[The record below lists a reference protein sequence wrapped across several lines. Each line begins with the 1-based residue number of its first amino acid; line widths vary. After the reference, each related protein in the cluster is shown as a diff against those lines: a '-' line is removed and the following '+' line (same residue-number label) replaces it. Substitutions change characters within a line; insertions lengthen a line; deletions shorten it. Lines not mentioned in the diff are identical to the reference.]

1 MRRVVLVLLLIV
13 LAEPAHA
20 WCWSA
25 AAARYHVDPLL
36 LYAIA
41 KVESG
46 MNPQATAWN
55 RDGSH
60 DIGLMQINSRHMHEL
75 AAFGI
80 TEQHL
85 RMEPC
90 AAIMSGAWILARFV
104 RQFGYDWTAVGA
116 YNAGS
121 DPRRDALRQRYAMR
135 VWVYYRQLVSWRA
148 RMAKAYTPS
157 RETP

>member
-1 MRRVVLVLLLIV
+1 MRRAMLLLPLIV
-13 LAEPAHA
+13 MAQPAHA
-20 WCWSA
+20 WCWST

-46 MNPQATAWN
+46 LNPQATGWN

-60 DIGLMQINSRHMHEL
+60 DIGLMQINSSHLREL

-80 TEQHL
+80 TEQRL
-85 RMEPC
+85 RTEPC
-90 AAIMSGAWILARFV
+90 TAIMSGAWILARFV
-104 RQFGYDWTAVGA
+104 REFGYGWTAVGA

-121 DPRRDALRQRYAMR
+121 DPQLDALRERYALR
-135 VWVYYRQLVSWRA
+135 VWAYYRQLLAWRERVA
-148 RMAKAYTPS
+148 MAPS
-157 RETP
+157 THHEAP

>member
-1 MRRVVLVLLLIV
+1 MLVLLLIA
-13 LAEPAHA
+13 LAQPAHA

-46 MNPQATAWN
+46 LNPQATGWN

-60 DIGLMQINSRHMHEL
+60 DIGLMQINSSHLREL

-80 TEQHL
+80 TEQRL
-85 RMEPC
+85 RAEPC
-90 AAIMSGAWILARFV
+90 TSIMSGAWILARFV

-121 DPRRDALRQRYAMR
+121 DPQRDALRQHYAMR
-135 VWVYYRQLVSWRA
+135 VWAYYRQLVVWRA
-148 RMAKAYTPS
+148 HMARASTPT
-157 RETP
+157 REAP